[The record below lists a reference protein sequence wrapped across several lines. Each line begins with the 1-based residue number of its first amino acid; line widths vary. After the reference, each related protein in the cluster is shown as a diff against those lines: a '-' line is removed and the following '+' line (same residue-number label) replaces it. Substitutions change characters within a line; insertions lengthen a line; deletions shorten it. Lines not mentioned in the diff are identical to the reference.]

1 MSQIAGLTKSGGR
14 NNEIITTSMTQ
25 QNDTLAKQTRNADAS
40 KAQKYSDFEP
50 KQDKSN
56 GINSKRALKG
66 EDLLI
71 ALGCAENDGM

>member
-1 MSQIAGLTKSGGR
+1 MSQISELTKSGGR
-14 NNEIITTSMTQ
+14 NNKIINSSMNQ

-40 KAQKYSDFEP
+40 KARKHTDFKQ

-71 ALGCAENDGM
+71 ALGYGENDGM